1 MQIVVVYCTIGF
13 VFIQVRQRRQVDKI
27 VFLYIHIVDGQL
39 NGLYCGGSSLG
50 NGAVF
55 SSEISIVQQIV
66 FCCIFLVQCHFAGN
80 NLFVPHVG
88 VVEISRDAVILCGE
102 GVLALQSVK
111 ARRHRCVGGSV
122 ILLCDALN
130 ADGQFRRDD
139 FPLCCGSSGVVAGT
153 FDRQGDAVIGIGGLV
168 AAYNTVGDGIRPA
181 FQRHTGDLRRLLR
194 RVVLE
199 FAFFQRDGCALDG
212 LGCNLDGRFAGH
224 GRIFWCIR
232 RKHPFGFIAV
242 ICSWRD
248 CAILPCECAVDGCAG
263 VGVFHRACDG
273 ARAQL
278 VAIGNLACGDFAVR
292 HGLDLV
298 HCVEIERQ
306 IEDLVVIRGD
316 INRDRSDLAGFPAVL
331 CIDRQRQNTAVDPH
345 LEGIDCIP
353 GFKVGR
359 RFATIEYRAIGSIRR
374 GGQNL
379 LGIIGV
385 FQRRA
390 VDHVQRAGLD
400 TRGRSGFGDGE
411 PVRIIGRENV
421 ADLCGTFRLTFK
433 HIVFAC
439 ERHGEGKRLSTSD
452 LRRGQI
458 TPVRLLTGK
467 LGVREGERRIGKFN
481 IRRFAEKRQLVRSE
495 RDICTAVVGLGD

>member
-1 MQIVVVYCTIGF
+1 MVWIANHPIPHDICSGIGTDRD
-13 VFIQVRQRRQVDKI
+13 VLTVCAVLGQAVLHGATAGHTARSNQRLLLSGI
-27 VFLYIHIVDGQL
+27 GQ
-39 NGLYCGGSSLG
+39 
-50 NGAVF
+50 
-55 SSEISIVQQIV
+55 
-66 FCCIFLVQCHFAGN
+66 IFLRRGSGDRFGRD
-80 NLFVPHVG
+80 VG
-88 VVEISRDAVILCGE
+88 LVHL
-102 GVLALQSVK
+102 
-111 ARRHRCVGGSV
+111 
-122 ILLCDALN
+122 
-130 ADGQFRRDD
+130 DGH
-139 FPLCCGSSGVVAGT
+139 SSG
-153 FDRQGDAVIGIGGLV
+153 
-168 AAYNTVGDGIRPA
+168 
-181 FQRHTGDLRRLLR
+181 HS
-194 RVVLE
+194 RV
-199 FAFFQRDGCALDG
+199 
-212 LGCNLDGRFAGH
+212 
-224 GRIFWCIR
+224 FWCIR
-232 RKHPFGFIAV
+232 RKRPFGFIAV

-439 ERHGEGKRLSTSD
+439 ERHGEGKRLSASD

-481 IRRFAEKRQLVRSE
+481 LRRFAEERQLVRSE